1 MLSAADRELAQ
12 ALIREKAVD
21 LAELYAC
28 RCEIERLVAAGKQPA
43 ALDELLLRRHAVRPE
58 TIARLR
64 RDMAARDARVR
75 RPLERRPEARRR
87 RRRRT
92 LGGYELLA
100 PIAAG
105 GSGTVF
111 KAQDPVTGTL
121 VAIKVLSATGAQ
133 SRGAERFVR
142 EAHVACRLRHPNL
155 VRGLG
160 VGREDG
166 LSFFVMELIEGQS
179 VGEVL
184 RRIGRF
190 EELHAVRIARA
201 VCSALECARTHA
213 IVHRDI
219 KPDNIL
225 IDRNGVVKLCD
236 LGLARPFGRP
246 TTVTTTGIA
255 VGTPRYISP
264 EQARGDQNV
273 DHRSDIYSLGI
284 TLFHMV
290 VGYPPFDGETG
301 MVILSKHIYEEVPP
315 VRRRRP
321 HLSPE
326 LEFVILRATRK
337 NVAERYETA
346 GDMERDLA
354 HVEAML
360 REHDDDDV

>member
-1 MLSAADRELAQ
+1 MLTPEDRELAQ
-12 ALIREKAVD
+12 ALIREKAVS
-21 LAELYAC
+21 LEALHAC
-28 RCEIERLVAAGKQPA
+28 RCEIERLARTDDAAPRLG
-43 ALDELLLRRHAVRPE
+43 ELLVRRHAVTSQVLSRVQR
-58 TIARLR
+58 RLR
-64 RDMAARDARVR
+64 PSTESGR
-75 RPLERRPEARRR
+75 RPAPGRPEARRR

-100 PIAAG
+100 PIASG

-111 KAQDPVTGTL
+111 KGQDPVTGAL
-121 VAIKVLSATGAQ
+121 VAIKVLSAAGAQ
-133 SRGAERFVR
+133 SRGTERFLR
-142 EAHVACRLRHPNL
+142 EAQVACQLQHPNL
-155 VRGLG
+155 VRGLT

-166 LSFFVMELIEGQS
+166 LYFFVMELVQGQS
-179 VGEVL
+179 VGDLL

-190 EELHAVRIARA
+190 EELQAVRIARA
-201 VCSALECARTHA
+201 VCSALECARRHA

-225 IDRNGVVKLCD
+225 IESGGLVKLCD

-273 DHRSDIYSLGI
+273 DHRSDLYSLGV

-315 VRRRRP
+315 VRARRP

-326 LEFVILRATRK
+326 LEFVALRATRK
-337 NVAERYETA
+337 NAADRYETA

-354 HVEAML
+354 RVEAQL
-360 REHDDDDV
+360 AAR